1 MELKIHSVHFE
12 SDQKLIEMINER
24 CLKMQNFNDT
34 ITSVDVYLKLEN
46 GHDHIHDKVVE
57 IKTNILKNQIF
68 AKGISKTFEKS
79 FSDAMI
85 ATISQLKKKKELLK
99 Q

>member
-57 IKTNILKNQIF
+57 IKTNILNMSPIF
-68 AKGISKTFEKS
+68 NL
-79 FSDAMI
+79 
-85 ATISQLKKKKELLK
+85 LKKMKNPS
-99 Q
+99 